1 MDEHLLRFDKKKTL
15 VFIDCE
21 TLNLCL
27 NKCHNLPWQVSMIK
41 VSGDKITAEKDFYIK
56 WDTRLKISEDAA
68 RITRFSQ
75 TKMDKKGILPEEA
88 FPTIQDWLDN
98 SDFIVGHNVLGF
110 DIYLIKDLYESQ
122 GADWKHLVE
131 KTLDTNCLAKGVK
144 IGPEYR
150 QGDDLTAW
158 QYRMYHTRKKGVR
171 TNLMA
176 LGKEYEI
183 DHNYEKLHDALVD
196 LQLNIKIWNK
206 LKWQLEI

>member
-1 MDEHLLRFDKKKTL
+1 MDEHLLRFDKEKTI

-41 VSGDKITAEKDFYIK
+41 IKGDKEIANKDFYIK
-56 WDTRLKISEDAA
+56 WDTHLKISEDAA

-75 TKMDKKGILPEEA
+75 TKMDKKGIPPEEA

-98 SDFIVGHNVLGF
+98 SDIIIGHNILGF
-110 DIYLIKDLYESQ
+110 DIYLIKDLYEIH
-122 GADWKHLVE
+122 GADWKPLLS
-131 KTLDTNCLAKGVK
+131 KSIDTNCLARGIK

-150 QGDDLTAW
+150 QGDDLLAW

-171 TNLMA
+171 TNLTA

-183 DHNYEKLHDALVD
+183 DHNYDKLHNALVD
-196 LQLNIKIWNK
+196 LQLNVKIWNK